1 MLDNNVIEPSSATEF
16 SQVHLQP
23 KPEGKWRFC
32 VDLRNLNLASK
43 GRGWPIPN
51 IPQMLRRIG
60 DHKAKFFASMDMT
73 GSFHQAPLSI
83 TARFSWHS

>member
-1 MLDNNVIEPSSATEF
+1 MLENSSTQKHARNRQPPRPQSSVKQQEIRRQVQEMLDNNVIEPSSATEY

-51 IPQMLRRIG
+51 IP
-60 DHKAKFFASMDMT
+60 
-73 GSFHQAPLSI
+73 
-83 TARFSWHS
+83 